1 MQHLQP
7 RTRPRRSRRSSK
19 AWPPSKPAWSLSW
32 RAVRRHSDRHVGAPK
47 LMLFDILKLFGLDVR
62 AKIVQARTEFEQR
75 VELAKSRVAHTLTTA
90 SVLAVIFAM
99 AAWRDLLPLA

>member
-1 MQHLQP
+1 MPEHGQATLRRRFQVGIRRQ
-7 RTRPRRSRRSSK
+7 RTGQGGRGGVRK
-19 AWPPSKPAWSLSW
+19 HGPSKPAWSPSW

-75 VELAKSRVAHTLTTA
+75 VELAKSRVAH
-90 SVLAVIFAM
+90 S
-99 AAWRDLLPLA
+99 